1 MGSWYKS
8 FKGGLMPKPKK
19 EKTVNSVKTKKI
31 LDRAKRGRDYKY
43 DLQEKELLE
52 AQEKILLALF
62 RKLDYEKREQIFQ
75 ILFN

>member
-1 MGSWYKS
+1 
-8 FKGGLMPKPKK
+8 MPKPKK